1 MSGVGAHR
9 RGKVPAMGRELT
21 GGARILAG
29 VGLAGAVG
37 FLLVLDLE
45 RRDIRVVTKAL
56 PMLCLLLWLWQPRG
70 RYSRWIFAGLAL
82 SLLGDVL
89 LDVGPE
95 LFLPGLGAFLLAHVS
110 YVAAYLSVTR
120 RPHLARAL
128 PFLVLAV
135 GASVALG
142 PGLGDMALP
151 VMAYVA
157 VICTMGWRAWA
168 LLGAPG
174 LSRREQWLA
183 FTGALL
189 FAASDGLLSIKLF
202 VRPLPGAGY
211 AIMLLY
217 WAAQLCIALSTRGP
231 SISDSNTLAPAV
243 AAKPTA

>member
-1 MSGVGAHR
+1 
-9 RGKVPAMGRELT
+9 MGRELT
-21 GGARILAG
+21 GGTRILAG

-56 PMLCLLLWLWQPRG
+56 PMLCLLLWLWEPRG

-110 YVAAYLSVTR
+110 YAAAYLTVTR
-120 RPHLARAL
+120 RLHLARAL
-128 PFLVLAV
+128 PFGVLAV

-142 PGLGDMALP
+142 PGLGGMALP

-168 LLGAPG
+168 LMGAPG
-174 LSRREQWLA
+174 LARREQWLA
-183 FTGALL
+183 FAGALL

-217 WAAQLCIALSTRGP
+217 WAAQLCIALSARGP
-231 SISDSNTLAPAV
+231 GTSDASALDPGAAV
-243 AAKPTA
+243 KQTA